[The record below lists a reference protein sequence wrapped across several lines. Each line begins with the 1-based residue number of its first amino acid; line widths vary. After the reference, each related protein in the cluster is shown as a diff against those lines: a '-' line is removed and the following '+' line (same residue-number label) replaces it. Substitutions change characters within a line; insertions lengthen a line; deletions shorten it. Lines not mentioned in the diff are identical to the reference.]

1 MPQTVFFLT
10 ADAFGVLPPI
20 ARLDMDAAMYY
31 FISGYTSKLAGTERG
46 IQEPVAVFSTL
57 FGEPF
62 FPLPASVYAGMLGKK
77 LRETGARVF
86 MINTG
91 WCGGKAGEVPRIKL
105 AYTRAMISAAIA
117 GKLDHVDYVHNPIF
131 NIDIPKSCPGVPE
144 QLLKPRSL
152 WSDDEAYEANA
163 RELARKFKENFES
176 KYPDMPKNIKLAGP
190 KGNA

>member
-1 MPQTVFFLT
+1 
-10 ADAFGVLPPI
+10 
-20 ARLDMDAAMYY
+20 
-31 FISGYTSKLAGTERG
+31 
-46 IQEPVAVFSTL
+46 
-57 FGEPF
+57 
-62 FPLPASVYAGMLGKK
+62 
-77 LRETGARVF
+77 
-86 MINTG
+86 
-91 WCGGKAGEVPRIKL
+91 
-105 AYTRAMISAAIA
+105 MISAAIA